1 MTITKLSTCIMIQNG
16 DYIFTMKR
24 ATFNSF
30 PAWLI
35 EIDHDYGG
43 TLDYWYFLECS
54 PKTAWRNFYHTA
66 RRTAWYKNGR

>member
-1 MTITKLSTCIMIQNG
+1 MTITKLNTGVMIQNG
-16 DYIFTMKR
+16 DYIFTMRR

-43 TLDYWYFLECS
+43 TLDYWYFLECT
-54 PKTAWRNFYHTA
+54 PKDAWRNFYHTA
-66 RRTAWYKNGR
+66 RRTIWYKNGQ